1 MFHPSILRTYVEYR
15 TGQQLPAIDACTYA
29 AQFHEVSCYDLAQ
42 FLVTVGIDA
51 DRLSLLS

>member
-51 DRLSLLS
+51 DRLSLLA